1 MRLWRAAGHVRERE
15 RGPAC
20 CCSCYCNGL
29 ALICLREGTR
39 GSAGDA
45 QHYIILLRMCCAG
58 GNCGHERSVM
68 RANDDIQQQEY
79 RCRQADRQ
87 GRQYAPGSSGGRER

>member
-1 MRLWRAAGHVRERE
+1 
-15 RGPAC
+15 
-20 CCSCYCNGL
+20 
-29 ALICLREGTR
+29 
-39 GSAGDA
+39 
-45 QHYIILLRMCCAG
+45 
-58 GNCGHERSVM
+58 M